1 MPSLLLYST
10 NVFLKFLIQQRFRN
24 DTHYVWCSET
34 FDVTTQ
40 PRYSLTSLVAPSSDP
55 AEIYRQLKVDI
66 RSNDRHSPKIS
77 AQKASL
83 TSLAI
88 IWEQAGQISVDD
100 KDEIIYMVA
109 NASFDNWR
117 PLLYVIP
124 RSPVESRLKVVPIH
138 KRASYGAE
146 YILEDLKREEFDIL
160 EF

>member
-1 MPSLLLYST
+1 MPSPLIYST
-10 NVFLKFLIQQRFRN
+10 NAFLKFLIQQKFRN
-24 DTHYVWCSET
+24 DSHYVWCSEN

-55 AEIYRQLKVDI
+55 AEIYRQLKLDI
-66 RSNDRHSPKIS
+66 KNKDRHSQKIN

-88 IWEQAGQISVDD
+88 IWELAGEIKVDD

-109 NASFDNWR
+109 NASFDDWR

-124 RSPVESRLKVVPIH
+124 RSLVESRLKVVPID
-138 KRASYGAE
+138 KASKLWYGVHPRRSQAG
-146 YILEDLKREEFDIL
+146 RV
-160 EF
+160 